1 MTKVAVIGAGAA
13 GLLLRPGWASSIPHS
28 ALGIGSGG
36 RKIRANSVSPGIP
49 AGYRGEFSP
58 FDGPARCLSIAQLP
72 RRRDMEPMSPTQ
84 AESEDDDLAVSL
96 AALAG
101 LSAARLSLED
111 LLTQVATFAVR
122 AIPGA
127 DGAGLTLIEANR
139 TDTIVKSAPFVRE
152 VDDIQYGLGQGP
164 CISAANEATPMR
176 SGSLK
181 TDHRWPQFGPRAS
194 QLGVHSVLSLP
205 LISAETVVGAM
216 NVYAHAEDAFDER
229 AVQLG
234 QLFAVPAAIAVQNA
248 QILAQTQRLAATFQ
262 HALTSRAV
270 IDQAIGILMS
280 RSGITP
286 DEAYS
291 RIRLLSE
298 HQSAQI
304 TVVADGIVRE
314 AVRRARTRHSED
326 L

>member
-1 MTKVAVIGAGAA
+1 
-13 GLLLRPGWASSIPHS
+13 
-28 ALGIGSGG
+28 
-36 RKIRANSVSPGIP
+36 
-49 AGYRGEFSP
+49 
-58 FDGPARCLSIAQLP
+58 
-72 RRRDMEPMSPTQ
+72 MEPTARTQ

-127 DGAGLTLIEANR
+127 DGAGLTLMEADR
-139 TDTIVKSAPFVRE
+139 RDTIVKSAPFVRE
-152 VDDIQYGLGQGP
+152 IDDIQYGLGQGP
-164 CISAANEATPMR
+164 CISAAKEATPMR
-176 SGSLK
+176 SGSLD
-181 TDHRWPQFGPRAS
+181 TDRRWPQFGPLAG

-216 NVYAHAEDAFDER
+216 NVYAHAEDAFDQR
-229 AVQLG
+229 AEQLG
-234 QLFAVPAAIAVQNA
+234 ELFAVPAAIAVQNA

-262 HALTSRAV
+262 SALTSRAV

-280 RSGITP
+280 RSGVTA

-298 HQSAQI
+298 HQNAQI
-304 TVVADGIVRE
+304 TVVAEGIVRE
-314 AVRRARTRHSED
+314 AVRRARARHSD
-326 L
+326 GL